1 MAAVTSAWPKTAALT
16 LPNRLMRLFLL
27 ARVGAAACTPG
38 ATCHRLVTE
47 SQQPCGMKLDSTGR
61 HAYLCCRQHMR
72 SRHDGIRDH
81 IAGFAREAGLHAVI
95 EQKTT
100 TQLRDGLPTVDLS
113 GAPQPLEQDE
123 AMSENPHGARWTR
136 PLKTADVQIH
146 ASNGLDILIDV
157 RVFAM
162 NTGET
167 VKDQMAQHERD
178 KRTDYGLPKCMQDS
192 VFEGVRPFVLELAGQ
207 LSEATLNMG
216 LYLIRQRVERD
227 ILLTGARF
235 SSAWRRASEAFWHP
249 IAFTLARSR
258 WSAEC
263 QCRGDA

>member
-1 MAAVTSAWPKTAALT
+1 MINAWPRTPTLT
-16 LPNRLMRLFLL
+16 LPNRLKRLYLL
-27 ARVGAAACTPG
+27 ARAGAAACPTQ
-38 ATCHRLVTE
+38 ATCQRLVNE
-47 SQQPCGMKLDSTGR
+47 SQQQCGTKLDSTGR

-81 IAGFAREAGLHAVI
+81 LASYARDAGLHAVI

-100 TQLRDGLPTVDLS
+100 AQLREDVGPVDLT
-113 GAPQPLEQDE
+113 GAPQPLEE
-123 AMSENPHGARWTR
+123 AEEGASHGARWAR

-146 ASNGLDILIDV
+146 SSNGLDIYIDV
-157 RVFAM
+157 RIFAL

-167 VKDQMAQHERD
+167 VKAQISQHERD

-207 LSEATLNMG
+207 MSEATLSMG

-227 ILLTGARF
+227 MLLTGARF
-235 SSAWRRASEAFWHP
+235 SSAWRRACEALWHP